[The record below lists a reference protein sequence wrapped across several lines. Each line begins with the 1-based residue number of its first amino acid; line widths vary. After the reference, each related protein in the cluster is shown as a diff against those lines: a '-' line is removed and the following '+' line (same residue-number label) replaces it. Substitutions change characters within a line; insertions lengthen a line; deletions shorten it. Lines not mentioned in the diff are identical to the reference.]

1 MAPSHVAPNF
11 TAACRAV
18 DHDVRISIVESLEL
32 EVGRES
38 YHELSESPLGSSDK
52 ISTAVE
58 SVDEH
63 GSSLCSMEVEDD
75 VGPFVEVGGAAK
87 DVGKVAVLTTQVVGG
102 DGSSSHHSG
111 ALGQCVT
118 DLSPS
123 GWMASKKTSG
133 HNSSGQQHIL

>member
-1 MAPSHVAPNF
+1 MAELWYGLLPSYAAPKF
-11 TAACRAV
+11 PAACRVV

-63 GSSLCSMEVEDD
+63 GSSLCSMNVEDD
-75 VGPFVEVGGAAK
+75 VGPLVEVGSAAK
-87 DVGKVAVLTTQVVGG
+87 DVGKVAVLTT
-102 DGSSSHHSG
+102 
-111 ALGQCVT
+111 
-118 DLSPS
+118 
-123 GWMASKKTSG
+123 
-133 HNSSGQQHIL
+133 